1 MNNEIRATSDEQ
13 LATRKKL
20 ILIDGNALLY
30 RAFYALPPLT
40 NSKGTPT
47 GAVYGFTRMLMKLL
61 QERQPQYIACAFD
74 KGKKTFRHRKFK
86 DYKANRP
93 SMPEELVMQIPLVK
107 EVLEAFRIPIFED
120 EEYEADDLLGTLAKK
135 GEEKGLRVEILT
147 GDKDIFQII
156 SPSIYILRPKKGITE
171 THLFNEEE
179 VKKEFGISSSQIVDF
194 LSLAG
199 DSSDNIPGVP
209 SIGPVTAKGLIQ
221 KFKTL
226 ENLLDNLEELPSK
239 KRDLLRKYIPQAKL
253 SKKLA
258 TIITTVP
265 LKINLKEF
273 KVSRPEKDLL
283 FALFKRLEFKKLIKE
298 FAPSISQSSQTPDYY
313 EIAAPEKLKNLA
325 SKLRKTSFTL
335 DMEKDK
341 KTEGI
346 AFSLKDEAPY
356 WLPLEG
362 TRIKKDLILKELT
375 PIFEDAQIKKIGHN
389 LKRVILQLK
398 RLGINLTG
406 LGFDTQLAAYLL
418 NPLASNYS
426 LGELCFDYLET
437 NLSQEAHPTE
447 TVKLIEEL
455 SVSLEE
461 RLKKEGLWN
470 LFNEVEMPLVGILAK
485 MQEKGIKI
493 DKAILKE
500 FLKEI
505 KEKREKIEEE
515 VYEEVGQRFNINS
528 PKQLGKILFE
538 KLNLPPLKKTKTGYS
553 TNEEVLQ
560 ALSLLRPSISKILEY
575 RRLFKLETTYLKPF
589 PELINPETGRIHTS
603 FNQTVTATGRLS
615 SSGPNLQNIPIR
627 NKLGER
633 LRKAFVVE
641 KEYLFLSG
649 DYSQIEL
656 RFLAHVSGDNN
667 LKSAFLE
674 NEDIHRQTAAEIFDV
689 LPLEVTAPMRRK
701 AKVVNFGIV
710 YGMSPRGLSKDLG
723 ISYKEAQDY
732 IQRYFKRYPEVKKY
746 INKTLEEAQK
756 RGYVT
761 TLMGRK
767 RALPGISSP
776 HRRPREFA
784 ERTAINSPIQGG
796 AADLIKLAMIN
807 LERRFKKE
815 KLGVYIILQI
825 HDELLFEVPEAE
837 IGITRKIVKQEM
849 EKAMKLSVPL
859 LVETKVGK
867 NWGEME

>member
-1 MNNEIRATSDEQ
+1 MKKEE
-13 LATRKKL
+13 KL

-426 LGELCFDYLET
+426 LGDLCLNYLGTNIPEEL
-437 NLSQEAHPTE
+437 HPTKK
-447 TVKLIEEL
+447 VKLIEEL
-455 SVSLEE
+455 STSLEE
-461 RLKKEGLWN
+461 RLKKESLWN

-776 HRRPREFA
+776 HRRTREFA

>member
-776 HRRPREFA
+776 HRRTREFA

>member
-1 MNNEIRATSDEQ
+1 MK
-13 LATRKKL
+13 RKKQTMEKEKL

-30 RAFYALPPLT
+30 RAFYALPPLS

-61 QERQPQYIACAFD
+61 QEREPQYIACAFD

-86 DYKANRP
+86 DYKINRP
-93 SMPEELVMQIPLVK
+93 SMPEDLVMQIPLVK

-135 GEEKGLRVEILT
+135 GEEKGLAVEILT
-147 GDKDIFQII
+147 GDKDVFQII

-171 THLFNEEE
+171 IHLFDEEE
-179 VKKEFGISSSQIVDF
+179 VKKEFGVFSSQIVDF

-209 SIGPVTAKGLIQ
+209 GIGAVTAKTLIQ
-221 KFKTL
+221 KFNTL

-239 KRDLLRKYIPQAKL
+239 KRDLLKEYIPQAKL
-253 SKKLA
+253 SKELA

-265 LKINLKEF
+265 LKVNLEEF
-273 KVSRPEKDLL
+273 KLRDPEKNLL
-283 FALFKRLEFKKLIKE
+283 FALFKRLEFKGLMKE
-298 FAPSISQSSQTPDYY
+298 FAPPISQAPQKIDYY
-313 EIAAPEKLKNLA
+313 EVTTPGKLRNLA
-325 SKLRKTSFTL
+325 SKLRKTSFAL
-335 DMEKDK
+335 DMEKNE

-346 AFSLKDEAPY
+346 AFFLKNEAPY

-362 TRIKKDLILKELT
+362 TEIKKDLILEELI
-375 PIFEDAQIKKIGHN
+375 PIFEDPQIKKTGHN

-398 RLGINLTG
+398 RLGINLAG

-418 NPLASNYS
+418 NPLASNYP
-426 LGELCFDYLET
+426 LGDLCLNYLET
-437 NLSQEAHPTE
+437 NLSQEAHPARK
-447 TVKLIEEL
+447 VKFIEEL
-455 SVSLEE
+455 SLSLEE
-461 RLKKEGLWN
+461 KLKKEGLWN
-470 LFNEVEMPLVGILAK
+470 LFGEVEMPLVEILAK

-493 DKAILKE
+493 DKTILKE

-505 KEKREKIEEE
+505 KERREKIEKEI
-515 VYEEVGQRFNINS
+515 YEEAGERFNINS
-528 PKQLGKILFE
+528 SKQLGRILFE

-560 ALSLLRPSISKILEY
+560 ALSLIRPSISKILEY
-575 RRLFKLETTYLKPF
+575 RRLFKLETTYVKPF
-589 PELINPETGRIHTS
+589 PGLINPETGRIHTS

-633 LRKAFVVE
+633 LRKAFVAE

-667 LKSAFLE
+667 LRSAFLK
-674 NEDIHRQTAAEIFDV
+674 NEDIHRQTAADIFDV

-710 YGMSPRGLSKDLG
+710 YGMSSHGLSRDLG

-732 IQRYFKRYPEVKKY
+732 IQRYFKRYPEVKEY
-746 INKTLEEAQK
+746 INKTLEEARE

-767 RALPGISSP
+767 RPLPGISSS
-776 HRRPREFA
+776 HKRTREFA

-807 LERRFKKE
+807 LDRRFKKE

-837 IGITRKIVKQEM
+837 IDMTRKIVKQEM
-849 EKAMKLSVPL
+849 EKAIKLSVPL

-867 NWGEME
+867 NWGEMRKP